1 MSTAG
6 KLTLGHFVVYNRSN
20 SVAVVKLQGEVR
32 RCCVRMMYIVQECGV
47 CCVRC
52 GWCVVGV
59 GV

>member
-6 KLTLGHFVVYNRSN
+6 KLTPDHFVVYNRSN
-20 SVAVVKLQGEVR
+20 SVAVVNLQGEVR
-32 RCCVRMMYIVQECGV
+32 GCG
-47 CCVRC
+47 VRC